1 MSDCS
6 SSGEVFR
13 ILTAGDDL
21 PARLADHAPNCADCR
36 TAMRRAERFESELQG
51 GAAQLA
57 AREMPNLNAGGATEP
72 RGRSFG
78 WLPALTTVAVAMV
91 AAFIL
96 VAGYDRL
103 GDAGRMEPN
112 VSQPAVASQSPD
124 EPDCPSSYEGA
135 QSEFDTRDA
144 HAFVATATV
153 IRFVDSPDPEAR
165 GYDVAVAR
173 YGGPL
178 LVDRVVLV
186 RVDDPIPGIG
196 GGQAVLV
203 LGQRTDQPN
212 LILPGECVPLQ
223 PIEGSP
229 QPSPSAAVFLPPQ
242 GTSVLAESIPVYA
255 EPEAPEPFTVLEGQ
269 NIYVRGHDESPDG
282 ADWQEVQLPYGVD
295 WVFGWIPLDAPGVPP
310 LEPFAEPPCPT
321 PEEFAAG
328 LLPDTPARPACMRDG
343 LWSIGG
349 YLIRAD
355 QPGTAYEGEP
365 AWLVGPPEYA
375 LTGAIGPAVTGW
387 QLPLHFD
394 PALGVEVD
402 ADWLSD
408 REGPAGPRVTVSV
421 RVRHEASDSCA
432 LTARD
437 PDLADPMPLQAV
449 DWCQQRVVVT
459 SMQPGPSDAP

>member
-6 SSGEVFR
+6 SSGEVIR

-21 PARLADHAPNCADCR
+21 PARLADHAPNCSDCR
-36 TAMRRAERFESELQG
+36 TAMKRAERFDRELQT
-51 GAAQLA
+51 GAAQLT
-57 AREMPNLNAGGATEP
+57 AREMPNLNGSGATES
-72 RGRSFG
+72 RVRSFG
-78 WLPALTTVAVAMV
+78 WLPAATTVVVAMV
-91 AAFIL
+91 VAFIV

-103 GDAGRMEPN
+103 WGAGRME
-112 VSQPAVASQSPD
+112 STASAPAVASQTPD
-124 EPDCPSSYEGA
+124 EPDCPSTYEGA
-135 QSEFDTRDA
+135 RSVFGTRDA
-144 HAFVATATV
+144 DAFVATATV

-165 GYDVAVAR
+165 GYDVVVAR

-229 QPSPSAAVFLPPQ
+229 QPSPSAAAILPP
-242 GTSVLAESIPVYA
+242 GTSALAEGMPVYA

-269 NIYVRGHDESPDG
+269 NIYVRGHDESEDG
-282 ADWQEVQLPYGVD
+282 AQWQEVQLPYGVD

-328 LLPDTPARPACMRDG
+328 LLPDTPARPACMRDS
-343 LWSIGG
+343 LWSISG

-355 QPGTAYEGEP
+355 QPGAAYAGEP
-365 AWLVGPPEYA
+365 AWLVGPPGYA
-375 LTGAIGPAVTGW
+375 LTGGIGAAVTSW
-387 QLPLHFD
+387 QLPLHLD
-394 PALGVEVD
+394 PALDVEVD
-402 ADWLSD
+402 PDWLSD
-408 REGPAGPRVTVSV
+408 REGPAGMRVTVTV
-421 RVRHEASDSCA
+421 RVRHEASNSCA

-437 PDLADPMPLQAV
+437 PELADPMPLQAV
-449 DWCQQRVVVT
+449 DWCYQRVVVS